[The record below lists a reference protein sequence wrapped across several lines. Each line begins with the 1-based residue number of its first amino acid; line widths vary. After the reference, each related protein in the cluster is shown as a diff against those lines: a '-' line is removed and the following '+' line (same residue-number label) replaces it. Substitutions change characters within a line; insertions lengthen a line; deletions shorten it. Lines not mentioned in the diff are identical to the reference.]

1 MTRLRMDWVLFLT
14 VVAMTAF
21 GLVMVYSASS
31 IMAEVRM
38 HERSYYFLA
47 RQAGAA
53 LLGFLMMMLLSHG
66 DYRRLASAR
75 VAFTGLGAIVILL
88 MLAYVLDSKDH
99 RWIRLGV
106 TNLQPAELAKPA
118 LVVFLAWFLSHRE
131 GLVNSKHS
139 LLQAALAVA
148 MLGGIVLYPDFGTAV
163 VLVGTAL
170 GLLFVAGIDKRYLA
184 AAVVGGMLILGV
196 AVAAKPF
203 RLLRVIAFVDPGF
216 KTIQTTELGTRVLK
230 YAQSR
235 SKVQDT
241 NYHGMQSRI
250 AVAVGGVTGKGLM
263 GSWQKLMFLPAAH
276 TDYIYAIVGEEL
288 GLIGCLAL
296 LSGFVVVLWRG
307 YRLYWTALDDFG
319 RYLAVGVTTCIV
331 LQAFI
336 NISVVLDM
344 GPSKGIPLPLISY
357 GGSSLVS
364 SMILCGILLSVS
376 MRSVETVE
384 A

>member
-14 VVAMTAF
+14 VVAMVAF

-38 HERSYYFLA
+38 NEPSYYFLV

-53 LLGFLMMMLLSHG
+53 LAGIVLMMLLSQG
-66 DYRRLASAR
+66 DYSKMASAP
-75 VAFTGLGAIVILL
+75 VAFTGLGVTLILL
-88 MLAYVLDSKDH
+88 MAAYALDSENH

-118 LVVFLAWFLSHRE
+118 LVIFFAWFLSRRE

-139 LLQAALAVA
+139 LYQAGLAVA
-148 MLGGIVLYPDFGTAV
+148 MLGGLVLAPDFGTAV

-184 AAVVGGMLILGV
+184 AAAVAGALLLG
-196 AVAAKPF
+196 AAIAAKPY
-203 RLLRVIAFVDPGF
+203 RLLRVITFADPNF
-216 KTIQTTELGTRVLK
+216 EQIRKTELGRRVLA
-230 YAQSR
+230 YAKSR

-250 AVAVGGVTGKGLM
+250 AVAVGGVTGEGLM
-263 GSWQKLMFLPAAH
+263 RSRQKLMFLPAAH

-288 GLIGCLAL
+288 GLIGCAAL
-296 LSGFVVVLWRG
+296 LAGYVIVLWRG

-319 RYLAVGVTTCIV
+319 RYLAVGVSTCLV

-336 NISVVLDM
+336 NMSVVLDL

-376 MRSVETVE
+376 MRSVEQAE